1 MSCPVDGAVCAT
13 YSLWITSLYS
23 RQSSSPESPP
33 PLPPPRTPLA
43 DDGSVG
49 LWPKTP
55 GISFGLAAWSLE
67 DAIMPTHVTWPAIT
81 ALSLSPLLDI
91 HGALWA
97 AKEPW

>member
-55 GISFGLAAWSLE
+55 GNLIWAGRVEPGGCHHANTCHMAG
-67 DAIMPTHVTWPAIT
+67 DNR
-81 ALSLSPLLDI
+81 SLSPLLDI

>member
-33 PLPPPRTPLA
+33 PPTTHTTCRWRISRALAEDPRHFIWA
-43 DDGSVG
+43 GRVE
-49 LWPKTP
+49 P
-55 GISFGLAAWSLE
+55 GGCHHANTCHMAG
-67 DAIMPTHVTWPAIT
+67 DNR
-81 ALSLSPLLDI
+81 SLSPLLDI